1 MGKIKNNLTIAQE
14 IVRLMERR
22 DRLKPEMDALERN
35 FLRGVISEETYNREM
50 DRLIG
55 EQCDG

>member
-14 IVRLMERR
+14 MVRLMERR
-22 DRLKPEMDALERN
+22 DKLKPEMDTLERN